1 MIIVNLVVSS
11 EIRINERRTVGM
23 MGTITGLVRTIRLLY
38 ADLVCDALGRVGSM
52 ECKVAEDDVLI
63 EASSVASD
71 EECEEEGGDERE
83 SREGNFS
90 LNRGNEGFLNQLAAR
105 CVLTRSNWRA

>member
-1 MIIVNLVVSS
+1 
-11 EIRINERRTVGM
+11 
-23 MGTITGLVRTIRLLY
+23 
-38 ADLVCDALGRVGSM
+38 M

-63 EASSVASD
+63 EVTSSD
-71 EECEEEGGDERE
+71 DGECEERER
-83 SREGNFS
+83 REENFS